1 LYEVQGWYQEGLD
14 QFRYAVEVLGQGDSR
29 EHQVVY
35 GWLVGIKG
43 WFMARCGDRDT
54 GQVLLKESIEQ
65 LRELDA
71 REELALTQRFL
82 GRLAESDEELRE
94 ALEGCEA
101 AMAYLGDS
109 NPSRIVSM
117 HIVIADLAK
126 RHGNI
131 VLANKHIA
139 QGEEINMQLDNP
151 RGEAEVDRV
160 RAELEAAEGNSNAAT
175 RQFLKSLAT
184 YQELG
189 YRHGVVYAL
198 KGLGRVANEDG
209 NRGAA
214 IQYYLEALEISVELN
229 LQPSIT
235 EILIALIPLHFA
247 PQGDE
252 KVVEILAF
260 MSTHLKPNIEG
271 KTTIESA
278 LVDYRDTL
286 ADNVFEGAY
295 QRGRQLSIDQI
306 IDDIR
311 DRD

>member
-1 LYEVQGWYQEGLD
+1 
-14 QFRYAVEVLGQGDSR
+14 
-29 EHQVVY
+29 
-35 GWLVGIKG
+35 
-43 WFMARCGDRDT
+43 MARCGDRDT